1 MNQKNY
7 SYYLNCYRGKS
18 FLEFL
23 YKTAPN
29 AIVAAKLDKGFLS
42 LISFN
47 KKVFFLATLLM
58 KHFQFNYF
66 IDATAIDFPEK
77 FSRFEVFYIFRK
89 IIVSFVSKNFFLVK
103 SYEPGQSISIFL
115 QTQISELE
123 PLTSLERLFPA
134 CNWAE
139 REIWDLYGIFFINHP
154 DLRRLL
160 TDYGFQ
166 GHPFRKDF
174 PLTGYIEIR
183 YDTSKQRIVYEPVQL
198 AQEFRLFDF
207 VSPWVQVEN

>member
-29 AIVAAKLDKGFLS
+29 VIVAAKLDKGFLS

-66 IDATAIDFPEK
+66 IDATAIDFPER
-77 FSRFEVFYIFRK
+77 FNRFEVFYIFRK

-123 PLTSLERLFPA
+123 PLISLERLFPA
-134 CNWAE
+134 CN
-139 REIWDLYGIFFINHP
+139 
-154 DLRRLL
+154 
-160 TDYGFQ
+160 
-166 GHPFRKDF
+166 
-174 PLTGYIEIR
+174 
-183 YDTSKQRIVYEPVQL
+183 
-198 AQEFRLFDF
+198 
-207 VSPWVQVEN
+207 

>member
-1 MNQKNY
+1 
-7 SYYLNCYRGKS
+7 
-18 FLEFL
+18 
-23 YKTAPN
+23 
-29 AIVAAKLDKGFLS
+29 
-42 LISFN
+42 
-47 KKVFFLATLLM
+47 M

-77 FSRFEVFYIFRK
+77 FNRFEVFYIFRK